1 MTQPPKP
8 VEVTHLTITGNRL
21 KRILK
26 QQKLSQEECARRI
39 DISARHLNRILHG
52 SVPAL
57 EIAFK
62 LQIVLNTSIQ
72 DLFIISKKTRR
83 AL

>member
-1 MTQPPKP
+1 MIQSSKP
-8 VEVTHLTITGNRL
+8 LEVTHLTITGSRL
-21 KRILK
+21 KQILK

-39 DISARHLNRILHG
+39 DISARHLHRIVQG

-62 LQIVLNTSIQ
+62 LQLVLNTSIQ